1 MKMATNN
8 ERKKFI
14 SDVIAYDLL
23 DEAIS
28 WIKSNMNPDEVFDE
42 SQLEEWAE
50 NNDYV
55 KAES

>member
-1 MKMATNN
+1 MANAADN
-8 ERKKFI
+8 KKFA
-14 SDVIAYDLL
+14 DALLPQYLL

-28 WIKSNMNPDEVFDE
+28 WIESNLEPEEVFSK

-55 KAES
+55 KADGDV

>member
-1 MKMATNN
+1 MMASAANN
-8 ERKKFI
+8 KKFA
-14 SDVIAYDLL
+14 DALLPQYLL

-50 NNDYV
+50 NNDFV
-55 KAES
+55 RGE